1 MAWLP
6 CNSQTKDA
14 AMFPIIDEIKIFFDV
29 IKLNVEAAKRA
40 SPAPTPS
47 TNSSTKESI
56 GKKSLGFSAPPLK
69 VNVPFSPNFKIKYCD
84 LLSLYNFVPNCL
96 TAVS

>member
-1 MAWLP
+1 MY
-6 CNSQTKDA
+6 
-14 AMFPIIDEIKIFFDV
+14 FHEIKIFFDV

-56 GKKSLGFSAPPLK
+56 GKKSLGFSAQTGGRRASNLARRAPPR
-69 VNVPFSPNFKIKYCD
+69 FSENRPG
-84 LLSLYNFVPNCL
+84 
-96 TAVS
+96 